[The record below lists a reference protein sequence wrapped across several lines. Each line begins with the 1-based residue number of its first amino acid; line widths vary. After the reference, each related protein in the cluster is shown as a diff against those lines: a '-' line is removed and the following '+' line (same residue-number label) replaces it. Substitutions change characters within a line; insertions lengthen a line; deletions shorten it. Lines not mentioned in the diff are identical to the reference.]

1 MHPKD
6 KAAIVTGG
14 GSGLG
19 AATARRLAAEGA
31 KVAIVDVNAE
41 GAEAVAKEI
50 GGIAAIADVAD
61 AASLEAAFAKA
72 RDAHGPASIAIAC
85 AGIVRGER
93 IVGKEGASGLDTFRK
108 VVEVNLVGAYNMM
121 RLAAADMAGIEPGE
135 DGERGLIV
143 MTSSVAAFEGQIGQ
157 AAYAASKGGIA
168 SLVLPAARDL
178 SSKGIRVNA
187 IAPGLFGTPM
197 MFGLPEHVQESL
209 GKSTPFPQRL
219 GTAEEFADLV
229 MTFATNRMLNGEV
242 IRIDGAIRLAPR

>member
-6 KAAIVTGG
+6 HAAIVTGG

-19 AATARRLAAEGA
+19 AATAKRLAAEGA
-31 KVAIVDVNAE
+31 KVTVIDINAE

-50 GGIAAIADVAD
+50 GGLAITADVSD
-61 AASLEAAFAKA
+61 AASLEAAVAKA
-72 RDAHGPASIAIAC
+72 RDAHGAARIAVAC

-93 IVGKEGASGLDTFRK
+93 IIGKEGASGLDIFQK
-108 VVEVNLVGAYNMM
+108 VINVNLVGAYNLM
-121 RLAAADMAGIEPGE
+121 RLTAADMSNMDALE

-143 MTSSVAAFEGQIGQ
+143 MTSSVAAYEGQIGQ

-178 SSKGIRVNA
+178 SSRGIRVTA

-197 MFGLPEHVQESL
+197 MFGLPEAVQESL
-209 GKSTPFPQRL
+209 AQSTPFPKRL
-219 GTAEEFADLV
+219 GTGEEFADLV
-229 MTFATNRMLNGEV
+229 MAFANNVMLNGEV
-242 IRIDGAIRLAPR
+242 IRIDGALRLAPR

>member
-31 KVAIVDVNAE
+31 RVTVVDVNAE
-41 GAEAVAKEI
+41 GAAAVAKEI
-50 GGIAAIADVAD
+50 GGVAAIADVSD
-61 AASLEAAFAKA
+61 AAALEAAFQTG
-72 RDAHGPASIAIAC
+72 RDAHGPAQIAVAC

-93 IVGKEGASGLDTFRK
+93 IVGKEGPSGLDNFRK
-108 VVEVNLVGAYNMM
+108 VIEINLIGSYNMM
-121 RLAAADMAGIEPGE
+121 RLAAGDMVGADAGD

-143 MTSSVAAFEGQIGQ
+143 MTSSVAAFDGQIGQ

-219 GTAEEFADLV
+219 GTPEEFADLV
-229 MTFATNRMLNGEV
+229 LTFATNRMLNGEV
-242 IRIDGAIRLAPR
+242 IRLDGAIRLAPR